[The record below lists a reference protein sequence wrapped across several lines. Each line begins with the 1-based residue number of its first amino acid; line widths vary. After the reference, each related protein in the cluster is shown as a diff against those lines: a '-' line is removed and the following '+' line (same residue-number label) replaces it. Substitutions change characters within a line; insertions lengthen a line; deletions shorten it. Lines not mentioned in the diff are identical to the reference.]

1 MLPDIKNEVT
11 VIPLRKQVFNHELV
25 SNGKVAAPGFADLRF
40 QTAEVI
46 VHIWVKNG
54 DRNNFV

>member
-1 MLPDIKNEVT
+1 ME
-11 VIPLRKQVFNHELV
+11 
-25 SNGKVAAPGFADLRF
+25 VAALGFADLRF

-54 DRNNFV
+54 DKVRKGEAGGTG